1 MLFFKNS
8 ATSLTTPCPL
18 QCPPL
23 LLPQTLDSSSEFL
36 TQPTTPHPHYY
47 HSNLDLCLFLTN
59 LQTAV
64 FSFFQYNLDLY
75 IIGNLIIHLHQ
86 RDHCS
91 KTHLLPTCYEI
102 NPYSLAV
109 FACSFIYPFTIHS
122 VMHPSTNPSN
132 HPSMQLLRTNGNLR
146 GSTFE
151 DLMVPLQVFSIWHSK
166 ISHCF
171 KQLQRM
177 SFPTYC

>member
-1 MLFFKNS
+1 MLHTFSQKLLKKLKTKGIFLFLSQSAFFKNS

-109 FACSFIYPFTIHS
+109 FACSFIYPFNKYLLKAYHVSDIH
-122 VMHPSTNPSN
+122 
-132 HPSMQLLRTNGNLR
+132 LGA
-146 GSTFE
+146 
-151 DLMVPLQVFSIWHSK
+151 
-166 ISHCF
+166 
-171 KQLQRM
+171 
-177 SFPTYC
+177 